1 MTEILSGTK
10 FKCAFCGGTGI
21 QPRSLSSKCLS
32 CRGKGEVEF
41 DNPVV
46 KCPSCQG
53 KGTASGSQTLS
64 CIHCRGVG
72 VVEKNEGG
80 GEVADII
87 GERLGEITKRLG
99 WMRKETEKKT
109 KEIEQRL
116 QPVKPFIKEVKKET
130 VWFENLGNKIK
141 KGWESLWKQ

>member
-10 FKCAFCGGTGI
+10 FKCAFCRGTGI
-21 QPRSLSSKCLS
+21 QPRSLHSRCLA
-32 CRGKGEVEF
+32 CRGEGEVEF
-41 DNPVV
+41 GGPVIA
-46 KCPSCQG
+46 CPTCQG
-53 KGTASGSQTLS
+53 SGRVSHSSRLS
-64 CIHCRGVG
+64 CIRCRGVG
-72 VVEKNEGG
+72 VVEKNEEG

-99 WMRKETEKKT
+99 WTRKEAEKKT

-130 VWFENLGNKIK
+130 IWLQNLRNNLK
-141 KGWESLWKQ
+141 KAWGSL